1 MDVKEPIS
9 GMPLSLPVYNRFDHT
24 NLDEVSI
31 RYTYKGKEYTLEAPS
46 VSPHRKGM
54 LKIPAQE
61 WTAGETILL
70 SFYASDGMLIDAEE
84 IALGNVNPD
93 LAVVPAAKSALSL
106 EETPDQILIKGDGFT
121 VPFDK
126 STGLIH
132 NATSRGKVVIEKGP
146 FLNLDLNVNHNT
158 GPEVREKAKNYIVD
172 DADWK
177 KGSLVYRRDSE
188 GAILLDL
195 SGTYKG
201 IGMTMNFILRPNGEL
216 DIYYQTEGEPNG
228 WLRESGIKFYLPE
241 AVSHLEWTRKGYWSY
256 YPENSFAGNKGAAAL
271 YNPKTVAY
279 GANPEQSWNL
289 DTHNYYYFADPGAI
303 GDRPLTQMAKGMKE
317 NIYSYKL
324 LIENQEAFNI
334 VSPSASWAC
343 RLNKPTGEQLILY
356 VNTRWDYPEIAWGD
370 YCKALDVIPNYGNI
384 KLRLK

>member
-1 MDVKEPIS
+1 
-9 GMPLSLPVYNRFDHT
+9 
-24 NLDEVSI
+24 
-31 RYTYKGKEYTLEAPS
+31 
-46 VSPHRKGM
+46 
-54 LKIPAQE
+54 
-61 WTAGETILL
+61 
-70 SFYASDGMLIDAEE
+70 
-84 IALGNVNPD
+84 
-93 LAVVPAAKSALSL
+93 
-106 EETPDQILIKGDGFT
+106 
-121 VPFDK
+121 
-126 STGLIH
+126 
-132 NATSRGKVVIEKGP
+132 
-146 FLNLDLNVNHNT
+146 
-158 GPEVREKAKNYIVD
+158 
-172 DADWK
+172 
-177 KGSLVYRRDSE
+177 
-188 GAILLDL
+188 
-195 SGTYKG
+195 
-201 IGMTMNFILRPNGEL
+201 MTMNCILRPNGEL

-228 WLRESGIKFYLPE
+228 WLRESGVKFYLPE

-334 VSPSASWAC
+334 VSPSASLAC

>member
-1 MDVKEPIS
+1 
-9 GMPLSLPVYNRFDHT
+9 
-24 NLDEVSI
+24 
-31 RYTYKGKEYTLEAPS
+31 
-46 VSPHRKGM
+46 
-54 LKIPAQE
+54 
-61 WTAGETILL
+61 
-70 SFYASDGMLIDAEE
+70 MLIDAEE

-201 IGMTMNFILRPNGEL
+201 IGHDDE
-216 DIYYQTEGEPNG
+216 
-228 WLRESGIKFYLPE
+228 FYL
-241 AVSHLEWTRKGYWSY
+241 AAEWGIGYLL
-256 YPENSFAGNKGAAAL
+256 PDRGRTERMA
-271 YNPKTVAY
+271 
-279 GANPEQSWNL
+279 
-289 DTHNYYYFADPGAI
+289 PGI
-303 GDRPLTQMAKGMKE
+303 WHQVL
-317 NIYSYKL
+317 
-324 LIENQEAFNI
+324 
-334 VSPSASWAC
+334 SA
-343 RLNKPTGEQLILY
+343 RG
-356 VNTRWDYPEIAWGD
+356 RIAS
-370 YCKALDVIPNYGNI
+370 
-384 KLRLK
+384 